1 MIFHAAPDTAY
12 VNHFFPAWIYNM
24 IQIHSGETSGPRDS
38 VAARERSTCS
48 KSREKRALP
57 KSPQA
62 FEVAEDRTSRLVN
75 FVFSCQ
81 TGLKLGRCAR
91 ERSTCSKS
99 FSLVKLVFRVLAS
112 VYWSTLLFGEAIMET
127 SVAFLNFEFDHVN
140 ETFPTVPSHETICL
154 VFSM

>member
-1 MIFHAAPDTAY
+1 
-12 VNHFFPAWIYNM
+12 M

-48 KSREKRALP
+48 KSGEKRTLP

-112 VYWSTLLFGEAIMET
+112 VY
-127 SVAFLNFEFDHVN
+127 
-140 ETFPTVPSHETICL
+140 
-154 VFSM
+154 

>member
-1 MIFHAAPDTAY
+1 
-12 VNHFFPAWIYNM
+12 M

-81 TGLKLGRCAR
+81 TGFPSACIGLLINPSIRRGNNGDK
-91 ERSTCSKS
+91 CSISK
-99 FSLVKLVFRVLAS
+99 FRV
-112 VYWSTLLFGEAIMET
+112 
-127 SVAFLNFEFDHVN
+127 
-140 ETFPTVPSHETICL
+140 
-154 VFSM
+154 